1 LKPRLFK
8 AVFSKEK
15 IMKRFVLV
23 ALGACL
29 AAAPFVRAD
38 EWSKTYTLTG
48 KPDLRVETSDANIRV
63 DTWGQNTISAQ
74 VTSEGWKIGEG
85 GQGKTIRP
93 GTPSNWKCVCPMR
106 SA

>member
-1 LKPRLFK
+1 MRRI
-8 AVFSKEK
+8 VW
-15 IMKRFVLV
+15 MT
-23 ALGACL
+23 LGFCL
-29 AAAPFVRAD
+29 ALAPFAGAKQ
-38 EWSKTYTLTG
+38 WSKTFTLTG
-48 KPDLRVETSDANIRV
+48 KPDLKVETSDANIRV